1 MGDTQAMAYRVG
13 IPYGAYWSTPFARWQ
28 GSFANLNSVEMAAHV
43 AGRELEK
50 RSIAGDIFDYGV
62 LGMTVPQHH
71 SFYGLPWLLG
81 MIGAPEVGGPTI
93 NQACATGT
101 RALLAAAQEIG
112 SGLATTALVV
122 ACDRTSN
129 GPHIYYP
136 NAGAPGGTGASED
149 WVLDNFSC
157 DPLGGHAMI
166 DTAENIAGKHRI
178 ATERQH
184 ALVLRRQAQYQDAL
198 ADGRAFQKRYM
209 TLPFEVP
216 APNYR
221 KTATTLDTDEGVVA
235 STEDGLA
242 KLRPVRENGSVT
254 YGAQTYPADGSAA
267 IIVTTPERAAELSTD
282 ANVVVE
288 ILGFGMARTELG
300 FMPEATIPAARRALD
315 QAGRTIGDMDAIKS
329 HNPFAV
335 NDIVFAEETGA
346 DLDAMN
352 NYGCSLI
359 WGHPQGPTAL
369 RAIIELIEELAM
381 RGGGHGL
388 FEGCAAGDTAMAAVV
403 RVGDRS

>member
-1 MGDTQAMAYRVG
+1 MTYRAQ

-43 AGRELEK
+43 AKRELDK
-50 RSIAGDIFDYGV
+50 RAIAGEQFDYGV

-71 SFYGLPWLLG
+71 SFYGLPWLMGL
-81 MIGAPEVGGPTI
+81 IGAPEVGGPTI

-101 RALLAAAQEIG
+101 RALLAAAQEIE
-112 SGLATTALVV
+112 SGLATTALVMT
-122 ACDRTSN
+122 CDRTSN

-136 NAGAPGGTGASED
+136 NTRAPGGTGASED

-166 DTAENIAGKHRI
+166 DTAENVAGKHQVT
-178 ATERQH
+178 AEERR
-184 ALVLRRQAQYQDAL
+184 ALVLRRQAQYQQAL
-198 ADGRAFQKRYM
+198 ADDRAFQKRYM

-216 APNYR
+216 STNYR
-221 KTATTLDTDEGVVA
+221 NVAGQLEGDEGVTL
-235 STEDGLA
+235 SSEESLA
-242 KLRPVRENGSVT
+242 KLKPVRDNGSVT

-267 IIVTTPERAAELSTD
+267 IVVTTPERAKELSAD

-288 ILGFGMARTELG
+288 ILGFGLARTERA
-300 FMPEATIPAARRALD
+300 FMPEAAVPAARRALD
-315 QAGRTIGDMDAIKS
+315 QAALGIADMDAIKS

-335 NDIVFAEETGA
+335 NDIVFAKQTGA

-352 NYGCSLI
+352 NYGCPLI

-369 RAIIELIEELAM
+369 RAIIELIEELAV
-381 RGGGHGL
+381 RGGGCGL
-388 FEGCAAGDTAMAAVV
+388 FEGCAAGDTAMAAVL
-403 RVGDRS
+403 RVGDR